1 MAIPRL
7 TFGSLGMT
15 IGVDCHRMSAPP
27 DPIAPRL
34 RVEQLHKRFGQVVA
48 LSDATFRIEPSEV
61 LGLLGPNGAGKST
74 LLACLAGLVAADG
87 GRVLG
92 DHGAEVAV
100 AKRHEQL
107 IYLPDAVRPWSDQTV
122 SWVTD
127 FWRALV
133 NADNSAW
140 PTILATLDIDNLG
153 GQRMGELSKG
163 QRKRVLLA
171 MTLVSPR
178 PIVMMD
184 EPFDGLDLR
193 QTRSTIAMFREIAAA
208 GRSLVIS
215 IHSMSAAARVC
226 DRLVLL
232 SDGRTV
238 AEGTPAELRML
249 ANLPDDAELEDVFLT
264 LA

>member
-1 MAIPRL
+1 
-7 TFGSLGMT
+7 
-15 IGVDCHRMSAPP
+15 MSAQS
-27 DPIAPRL
+27 DPTAARL

-48 LSDATFRIEPSEV
+48 LSDATFRIEAREV
-61 LGLLGPNGAGKST
+61 LGLLGPNGSGKST
-74 LLACLAGLVAADG
+74 LLACLAGLLAADG

-92 DHGAEVAV
+92 TDGAGVEAT
-100 AKRHEQL
+100 KRREQL
-107 IYLPDAVRPWSDQTV
+107 VYLPDAVRPWSDQTV
-122 SWVTD
+122 SWVTN

-133 NADNSAW
+133 NADNAAW
-140 PTILATLDIDNLG
+140 PAISGSLGIANLG
-153 GQRMGELSKG
+153 TRRMGELSKG
-163 QRKRVLLA
+163 ERKRVLLA
-171 MTLVSPR
+171 MTLASPQ

-208 GRSLVIS
+208 GRSIVIS
-215 IHSMSAAARVC
+215 IHSMSDAARVC

-238 AEGTPAELRML
+238 AEGTPADLRSL
-249 ANLPDDAELEDVFLT
+249 ANLPGDAELEDVFLA

>member
-1 MAIPRL
+1 
-7 TFGSLGMT
+7 MT
-15 IGVDCHRMSAPP
+15 AQS
-27 DPIAPRL
+27 DPTAPRL

-48 LSDATFRIEPSEV
+48 LSDATFRVDKGEV

-74 LLACLAGLVAADG
+74 LLACLAGLLAADG

-92 DHGAEVAV
+92 SDGAEVEA
-100 AKRHEQL
+100 ARRRDQL
-107 IYLPDAVRPWSDQTV
+107 VYLPDAVRPWSDQTV
-122 SWVTD
+122 LWVTD
-127 FWRALV
+127 FWRALA
-133 NADNSAW
+133 NADNAAW
-140 PTILATLDIDNLG
+140 PTIAGYLDIKDLRSR
-153 GQRMGELSKG
+153 RMGELSKG

-171 MTLVSPR
+171 MTLVSPQ

-193 QTRSTIAMFREIAAA
+193 QIRSTITMFREIAAS

-215 IHSMSAAARVC
+215 IHSMSDAARVC

-232 SDGRTV
+232 NDGRTV
-238 AEGTPAELRML
+238 AEGTPTELRSL
-249 ANLPDDAELEDVFLT
+249 ASLPGDAELEDVFLA

>member
-1 MAIPRL
+1 
-7 TFGSLGMT
+7 
-15 IGVDCHRMSAPP
+15 MSAQS
-27 DPIAPRL
+27 DPTPPRL

-48 LSDATFRIEPSEV
+48 LSDASFRIETCEV

-74 LLACLAGLVAADG
+74 VLACLAGLLAADG

-92 DHGAEVAV
+92 IDGVEIEP
-100 AKRHEQL
+100 AKRREQL
-107 IYLPDAVRPWSDQTV
+107 VYLPDAVRPWSDQTV
-122 SWVTD
+122 RWVTD

-133 NADNSAW
+133 VGDDAAW
-140 PTILATLDIDNLG
+140 PTISGYLDIADLG
-153 GQRMGELSKG
+153 SRRMGELSKG

-171 MTLVSPR
+171 MTLVSPQ

-193 QTRSTIAMFREIAAA
+193 QIRSTITMLREIAAA

-215 IHSMSAAARVC
+215 IHSMSDAARVC

-232 SDGRTV
+232 NDGRTV
-238 AEGTPAELRML
+238 AEGTPPELRSL
-249 ANLPDDAELEDVFLT
+249 ASLPGDAELEDVFLA

>member
-1 MAIPRL
+1 
-7 TFGSLGMT
+7 
-15 IGVDCHRMSAPP
+15 
-27 DPIAPRL
+27 
-34 RVEQLHKRFGQVVA
+34 
-48 LSDATFRIEPSEV
+48 
-61 LGLLGPNGAGKST
+61 
-74 LLACLAGLVAADG
+74 
-87 GRVLG
+87 
-92 DHGAEVAV
+92 
-100 AKRHEQL
+100 
-107 IYLPDAVRPWSDQTV
+107 
-122 SWVTD
+122 
-127 FWRALV
+127 
-133 NADNSAW
+133 
-140 PTILATLDIDNLG
+140 
-153 GQRMGELSKG
+153 
-163 QRKRVLLA
+163 
-171 MTLVSPR
+171 
-178 PIVMMD
+178 MMD

>member
-1 MAIPRL
+1 
-7 TFGSLGMT
+7 
-15 IGVDCHRMSAPP
+15 MSSQ
-27 DPIAPRL
+27 PIAAATTTRL

-48 LSDATFRIEPSEV
+48 LSDATFRVEIGEV

-74 LLACLAGLVAADG
+74 LLACLAGLLAADG

-92 DHGAEVAV
+92 ADGTAV
-100 AKRHEQL
+100 ETTNRREQL
-107 IYLPDAVRPWSDQTV
+107 IYLPDAVRPWSDQPV

-133 NADNSAW
+133 NADATAW
-140 PTILATLDIDNLG
+140 PAIAGSLDIGNLG
-153 GQRMGELSKG
+153 AQRMGELSKG

-171 MTLVSPR
+171 MTLASPQ

-215 IHSMSAAARVC
+215 IHSMSDAARVC

-232 SDGRTV
+232 NDGRTV
-238 AEGTPAELRML
+238 AEGTPDELRSL
-249 ANLPDDAELEDVFLT
+249 ARLPGDAELEDVFLA

>member
-1 MAIPRL
+1 
-7 TFGSLGMT
+7 MT
-15 IGVDCHRMSAPP
+15 AQTDSTA
-27 DPIAPRL
+27 ARL
-34 RVEQLHKRFGQVVA
+34 RIDQLHKRFGQVIA
-48 LSDATFRIEPSEV
+48 LSDATFRVDKGEV

-74 LLACLAGLVAADG
+74 LLAILAGLIAADG

-92 DHGAEVAV
+92 GDGVEVEAT
-100 AKRHEQL
+100 KRREQL
-107 IYLPDAVRPWSDQTV
+107 VYLPDAVRPWSDQTV
-122 SWVTD
+122 LWVTN

-133 NADNSAW
+133 NADNAAW
-140 PTILATLDIDNLG
+140 PTISAYLDIADLG
-153 GQRMGELSKG
+153 SRRMGELSKG

-171 MTLVSPR
+171 MTLVSPQ

-193 QTRSTIAMFREIAAA
+193 QARSAIAMFREIAGA

-215 IHSMSAAARVC
+215 IHSMSDAARVC

-238 AEGTPAELRML
+238 AEGTPAELRSL
-249 ANLPDDAELEDVFLT
+249 ASLPGDAVLEDVFLA